1 MKKSISVLI
10 TVLSINLSFAQNYSI
25 STIPTELTEKA
36 HAVVRI
42 SETSFFVKNIGE
54 AEETVKKVI
63 TILDE
68 NGKKH
73 ATEVVGYD
81 KLTKIKNFEG
91 RIYDADGKKVKSLKN
106 SEITDMAAWS
116 AGTIHSDNRI
126 KIADFSYSKYPFT
139 VEFEYTT
146 VTTNMMFY
154 PRWFPKEDE
163 GTSVENATLK
173 ITTAPEV
180 QLRYKELNGINKCS
194 IQSLPSGLKEYLWE
208 VKKQPVA
215 EFEPMASFW
224 SSLGPGV
231 ITAPTEFIVEGYKG
245 RMTTWKEYGE
255 FLNKLNEGRDALS
268 DETVSNV
275 KSLVYNIADPKE
287 KVKKVYEY
295 LQSHVRYV
303 SIQLGIGGWQPFEA
317 KSVASNG
324 YGDCKALSNY
334 TKAMLKAIGI
344 KSHYAVIY
352 GGEKSMPVIEDFPAS
367 YFNHAVLCV
376 PMQRDTVWLEC
387 TSQTNSFGYQ
397 GDFTGDRKALIITD
411 EGGKLV
417 NTTKYLA
424 KDNLQNRNINIT
436 ISEDGNAKA
445 EVLTKYTGIQQD
457 SHEAQINN
465 NTPEE
470 QKKWLYQM
478 INLPSFNITNFSL
491 KNTKDRIPSVE
502 EKLILDVYK
511 YANKSGNRIFIN
523 PNLLSQ
529 IKTVP
534 SLSENRKSDFV
545 IMTSYIDIDSVSID
559 LPQNYSIESTL
570 SPIKIETLFGSY
582 EAKAEIK
589 AGKLFYYRRMQM
601 ERGTYPPSMYKE
613 YIDFRKKIVKADKSQ
628 IVLINKT

>member
-1 MKKSISVLI
+1 MKNLPIILFLFFKSY
-10 TVLSINLSFAQNYSI
+10 SFAQNYTVAS
-25 STIPTELTEKA
+25 IPTELTEKA
-36 HAVVRI
+36 HAVVRLT
-42 SETSFFVKNIGE
+42 ETSFYIKNIGE
-54 AEETVKKVI
+54 AEERVRTVI

-68 NGKKH
+68 NGKDH

-116 AGTIHSDNRI
+116 AGTIHSDNRM
-126 KIADFSYSKYPFT
+126 KIGDFSYSKYPFT
-139 VEFEYTT
+139 VEFEYET

-163 GTSVENATLK
+163 GTSVEVANLK
-173 ITTAPEV
+173 IITSPDAE
-180 QLRYKELNGINKCS
+180 LRFKELNGIQKGT
-194 IQSLPSGLKEYLWE
+194 ITILPNGGKEYNWSI
-208 VKKQPVA
+208 KKQPVA
-215 EFEPMASFW
+215 EYEPMASTW
-224 SSLGPGV
+224 TSAGPGV
-231 ITAPTEFIVEGYKG
+231 LTAPTEFMVEGYRG
-245 RMTTWKEYGE
+245 RMTSWKEYGS
-255 FLNKLNEGRDALS
+255 FLSKLNEGRDVLS

-275 KSLVYNIADPKE
+275 KSLVNNISDPKE

-317 KSVASNG
+317 KTVASNG

-344 KSHYAVIY
+344 QSHYAVIY
-352 GGEKSMPVIEDFPAS
+352 GGERSMPVIEDFPAS

-387 TSQTNSFGYQ
+387 TSQTNSYGYQ
-397 GDFTGDRKALIITD
+397 GDFTGDRKALIVTD

-417 NTTKYLA
+417 NTTKYRA
-424 KDNLQNRNINIT
+424 KDNLQNRKIDIK
-436 ISEDGNAKA
+436 ILDDGNAKA

-457 SHEAQINN
+457 NHEAKINN

-470 QKKWLYQM
+470 QKKWLYKN
-478 INLPSFNITNFSL
+478 INLPSFNISDFSL
-491 KNTKDRIPSVE
+491 KHTKGRIPVVDE
-502 EKLILDVYK
+502 RLILEVNK
-511 YANKSGNRIFIN
+511 YATKSGTRIFIN

-529 IKTVP
+529 VKTVP
-534 SLSENRKSDFV
+534 NLSENRKTDFV
-545 IMTSYIDIDSVSID
+545 IMTSYIDTDSVNID
-559 LPQNYSIESTL
+559 LPLNYSMESMI
-570 SPIKIETLFGSY
+570 SPIKIETLFGTY
-582 EAKAEIK
+582 EAKAEVK
-589 AGKLFYYRRMQM
+589 NGKLIYIRKMQM
-601 ERGTYPPSMYKE
+601 ERGTYPPTMYKE

-628 IVLINKT
+628 VVLINKT